1 MLFDNRDDAARQII
15 PLLKG
20 YKNDDAIVL
29 AVPRGGVPIG
39 YTIAMAY
46 QFPLDIILTKKI
58 GFPGNPELAV
68 GAVSLEEEVLDP
80 RFTIDVDYVEQ
91 EKASIRRELQE
102 RYTKFMGDRQPLK
115 LEGKTVIIADDG
127 IATGNTIMAA
137 IRMIRKR
144 KPAKLVLAVPVAP
157 LKTVIKLRDLVDDL
171 VCLHAPEEFYAVG
184 EFYADFTQVSDL
196 EVIRL
201 LKEAAIHVA
210 GNE

>member
-1 MLFDNRDDAARQII
+1 MFKDRADAARQII
-15 PLLKG
+15 PKLEG
-20 YKNDDAIVL
+20 YKNDEAVVL

-39 YTIAMAY
+39 YDVAMAY
-46 QFPLDIILTKKI
+46 QLPLDIILTKKI

-80 RFTIDVDYVEQ
+80 RFTIDTDYLAKET
-91 EKASIRRELQE
+91 ASIRQVLQE
-102 RYTKFMGDRQPLK
+102 RYKKFMGHRQPLK
-115 LEGKTVIIADDG
+115 LEGKTVIIVDDG

-157 LKTVIKLRDLVDDL
+157 LKTVIKLRAIVDDL
-171 VCLHAPEEFYAVG
+171 ICILAAEDFYAVG
-184 EFYADFTQVSDL
+184 QYYEDFTQVSDV

-201 LKEAAIHVA
+201 LKEAASHID
-210 GNE
+210 GPE